1 MPRYLLAF
9 ESTHA
14 AMSANKALASVHPVV
29 IPTPRVLTAS
39 CGMSLRFEAEDGVAA
54 ATLAASV
61 QEAHGLHGLAA
72 LYTEEAGE
80 YSLLEKL

>member
-14 AMSANKALASVHPVV
+14 AMAANKALAPVHPVV
-29 IPTPRVLTAS
+29 IPTPRALTAS
-39 CGMSLRFEAEDGVAA
+39 CGMSLRFEAEDGAA
-54 ATLAASV
+54 ATTLVASV
-61 QEAHGLHGLAA
+61 QEAHGLAA

-80 YSLLEKL
+80 YTLLEKL